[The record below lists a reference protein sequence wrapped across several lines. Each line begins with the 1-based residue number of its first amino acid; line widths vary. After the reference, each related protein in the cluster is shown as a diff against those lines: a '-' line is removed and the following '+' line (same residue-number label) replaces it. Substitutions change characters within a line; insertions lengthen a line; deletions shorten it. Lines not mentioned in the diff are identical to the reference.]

1 MRHHLL
7 GRALPPPARRYR
19 LTRPPTLSALACL
32 STGREGSFGRLRDSD
47 INQFRRIL
55 QEDAGG
61 IVEDPGDLQRYN
73 RDWTGQFQGQATIV
87 LRPASE
93 EQLKAI
99 LGYCQSRR
107 LSVVPQ
113 GGNTGLVGGSVPVHD
128 ELIISLERLASILSH
143 DEERGLLTVQA
154 GCILATAEAYLAE
167 RGFILPLD
175 LGAKGSCTLGGTVA
189 TNAGGVRFLRYGSM
203 HGNVTGLRAI
213 LADGRVVDDLVACR
227 KSNTGYDLKQLFIGS
242 EGTLGIVSAVS
253 LITPPAPQAVN
264 VALFAVRSYADI
276 QNIFKMARSLLG
288 EILSAFEF
296 WDRPSMDLL
305 IKHSAGQ
312 GDEPGPLEGQLGE
325 GSFFVL
331 VETHGSSASHDGE
344 KMMNLLG
351 SLQAEG
357 LVLDG
362 TMAQDTS
369 QAAALWHMRESL
381 PEVCARRGPVIK
393 FDVSLPRA
401 DHMYTPVERL
411 REQLLARHPQILDI
425 VGFGH
430 YGDGNV
436 HINVIMER
444 RLDGRAGAA
453 EETTAEVSFKESLA
467 SQVYQL
473 IGELGGSISAE
484 HGIGQLKLPYLS
496 MARPALE
503 ISLMR
508 SIKDLLDPMGIL
520 NPYKV
525 LPRRQ

>member
-1 MRHHLL
+1 MRHHFL
-7 GRALPPPARRYR
+7 GRALPVRGGHPIQ
-19 LTRPPTLSALACL
+19 LTTSFSALTGF
-32 STGREGSFGRLRDSD
+32 STERAGEGFSRLKDGD

-55 QEDAGG
+55 QDDAGG
-61 IVEDPGDLQRYN
+61 IVEDPDDLPRYN

-87 LRPASE
+87 LRPSSE
-93 EQLKAI
+93 EQLRAI
-99 LGYCQSRR
+99 LRHCQSRR
-107 LSVVPQ
+107 LPVVPQ

-128 ELIISLERLASILSH
+128 ELIISLERLANILSH

-175 LGAKGSCTLGGTVA
+175 LGAKGSCTLGGNVA
-189 TNAGGVRFLRYGSM
+189 TNAGGVRFLRYGSL

-213 LADGRVVDDLVACR
+213 LADGRVVDDLAACR
-227 KSNTGYDLKQLFIGS
+227 KSNTGHDLKQLFIGS
-242 EGTLGIVSAVS
+242 EGTLGIVSAIS
-253 LITPPAPQAVN
+253 LITPPAPRAIN
-264 VALFAVRSYADI
+264 VALLAVQSYADL
-276 QNIFKMARSLLG
+276 QKIFKMARSQVG

-312 GDEPGPLEGQLGE
+312 GDGADRLEGQLGE

-331 VETHGSSASHDGE
+331 IETHGSNASHDGE
-344 KMMNLLG
+344 KMMSLLG

-381 PEVCARRGPVIK
+381 PEVCARQGTVLK

-401 DHMYTPVERL
+401 DQMYTPVEQL
-411 REQLLARHPQILDI
+411 RERLLPDHPQILDI

-444 RLDGRAGAA
+444 DDRGGTG
-453 EETTAEVSFKESLA
+453 EEQASFKESLS
-467 SQVYQL
+467 SQVYRL

-484 HGIGQLKLPYLS
+484 HGIGQLKLPYLHL
-496 MARPALE
+496 ARPAVE
-503 ISLMR
+503 VSLMR
-508 SIKDLLDPMGIL
+508 SIKDLFDPLGIL